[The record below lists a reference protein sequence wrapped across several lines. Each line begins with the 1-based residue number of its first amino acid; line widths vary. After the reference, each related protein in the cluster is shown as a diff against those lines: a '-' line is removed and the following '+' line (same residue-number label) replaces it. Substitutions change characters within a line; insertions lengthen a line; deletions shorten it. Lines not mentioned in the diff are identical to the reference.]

1 MCNCWRT
8 QRGSNSKIKAKPTSP
23 RSEELL
29 PDFQSLFTYFFPV
42 FLLYSGALRL
52 GSLAYKLPPLFFFP
66 FKYLEAQLKCLSFSK
81 SSLISFL
88 LLICSFSFLFAMPHS
103 LWDLVP
109 KPRIK
114 PVSPAVEAQSANHWT
129 AREFP

>member
-1 MCNCWRT
+1 VCNCWRT
-8 QRGSNSKIKAKPTSP
+8 QGGSNSRIRAKPTSP
-23 RSEELL
+23 CSEELL
-29 PDFQSLFTYFFPV
+29 PDFQSLFTYFLCLSFV
-42 FLLYSGALRL
+42 LRSSKTWVLSLQVATSFFL
-52 GSLAYKLPPLFFFP
+52 P

-88 LLICSFSFLFAMPHS
+88 LLICSFSFFFAMPRS
-103 LWDLVP
+103 LWDLVS

-114 PVSPAVEAQSANHWT
+114 PVSPAVEAQSPNHWT